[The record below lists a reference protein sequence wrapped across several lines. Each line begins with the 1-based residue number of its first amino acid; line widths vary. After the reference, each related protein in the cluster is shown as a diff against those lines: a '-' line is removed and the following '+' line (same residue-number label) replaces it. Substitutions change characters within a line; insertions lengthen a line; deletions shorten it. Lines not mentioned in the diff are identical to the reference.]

1 MRIYLANV
9 GSNSSHGA
17 FSPIFDDGAFEFVP
31 IPVRMDRDEGLWP
44 GAVLY
49 RDLRSHHDPGRDLL
63 QYVSPNLH
71 DWPCHND
78 PEFATFTYGDYPD
91 NGRAAGLTNLERG
104 DALLFLARLEGWAG
118 GQRTG
123 HAGFYLIGGLA
134 VEYAGYVHRHSP
146 QWLRFAN
153 NDHAVRGDLEFWGVG
168 GSGRS
173 RRFARAVPVNRELCE
188 QVFRDRN
195 GRPWNWGWGASD
207 LATIGSYTRSI
218 RCTMDTGDAAQ
229 RRRAG
234 VLRDWIARHT
244 GNYDAELLAAVP

>member
-17 FSPIFDDGAFEFVP
+17 FSPIFDDGTFEFVP
-31 IPVRMDRDEGLWP
+31 IPVDWDGQDWP
-44 GAVLY
+44 GAVRY
-49 RDLRSHHDPGRDLL
+49 RDLRSYHDPERDLL
-63 QYVSPNLH
+63 RYVPPRWH

-91 NGRAAGLTNLERG
+91 NGRAAALANLERG

-123 HAGFYLIGGLA
+123 HAGFYLIGGLE
-134 VEYAGYVHRHSP
+134 VEYAGYVRQYSP
-146 QWLRFAN
+146 EQPRFAN
-153 NDHAVRGDLEFWGVG
+153 NDHVIRGDQEFWGVG

-173 RRFARAVPVNRELCE
+173 RRFDRAVPVNRDLCE
-188 QVFRDRN
+188 PVFRDRN

-207 LATIGSYTRSI
+207 LATISSYTRSI

-234 VLRDWIARHT
+234 VLHDWIARHT

>member
-31 IPVRMDRDEGLWP
+31 IPVSDWDGQDWP
-44 GAVLY
+44 GAVRY
-49 RDLRSHHDPGRDLL
+49 RDLRSYHDPERDLL
-63 QYVSPNLH
+63 RYVPPRWH

-91 NGRAAGLTNLERG
+91 NPRAAALASLERG

-123 HAGFYLIGGLA
+123 HAGFYLIGGLE
-134 VEYAGYVHRHSP
+134 VEYAGYVRQYSP
-146 QWLRFAN
+146 EQPRFAN
-153 NDHAVRGDLEFWGVG
+153 NDHVIRGDQEFWGVG

-173 RRFARAVPVNRELCE
+173 RRFDCAVPVNRELCA

-207 LATIGSYTRSI
+207 LATISSYTRSI
-218 RCTMDTGDAAQ
+218 RCTMDTGDAAP

-234 VLRDWIARHT
+234 VLRAWIARHT
-244 GNYDAELLAAVP
+244 GNYDAELLAAMP